1 MHRYFGICTDE
12 HLLRMLAVVAV
23 CHFLFVT
30 VHERSCS
37 EVVFLLCMLVGWFW
51 GCFACFILFL
61 FLFCMSVP
69 CFWGGGLK
77 KLGGGVGSMHVC
89 VCVCGRERENAC
101 IHVSAYACVPASVC
115 LVQVTHPTQNSSD
128 IAVWSWQVGDLDVV
142 LVPVSMTVI
151 GCPLNFQMT
160 AANPDQSTVLR

>member
-1 MHRYFGICTDE
+1 MFWWTSVENVGCGSS
-12 HLLRMLAVVAV
+12 APFPV
-23 CHFLFVT
+23 CH
-30 VHERSCS
+30 CS
-37 EVVFLLCMLVGWFW
+37 RKVMFWGGFSPLYVGWMVFW
-51 GCFACFILFL
+51 MFCLFHFVLVLILYV
-61 FLFCMSVP
+61 VP
-69 CFWGGGLK
+69 CFWGGGVK
-77 KLGGGVGSMHVC
+77 KIGGWGGEHACMC